1 MPDVSVLIEAVE
13 AFNGHTFCFKTRD
26 KAESFE
32 DGLDRNVE
40 VVAIA
45 SGGHFPWEAR
55 LAFASD
61 VHPSQCLVH
70 HIAHLPMAIIEI
82 HRSEGTDSR
91 TQKGSLL
98 ILAYSISLVCI

>member
-1 MPDVSVLIEAVE
+1 MPDVSVLVEVVE
-13 AFNGHTFCFKTRD
+13 AFKGHAFCLKTRD

-32 DGLDRNVE
+32 DGLDRNV
-40 VVAIA
+40 VVVGIA
-45 SGGHFPWEAR
+45 SGRHFPWEAR

-70 HIAHLPMAIIEI
+70 YIAHLPMAIIEN

-91 TQKGSLL
+91 T
-98 ILAYSISLVCI
+98 